1 MMAAPAGVE
10 RSLSSPSPCRRVA
23 VSSLVGASD
32 AGGMLGRMTTTV
44 RVLLESGRT
53 KTFAS
58 ALDWPGWCRCGKG
71 DEGALDALEG
81 YADRY
86 RAVARGAGARFP
98 AHLGL
103 EIVDRVPGDA
113 TTDFGA
119 PSVASTL
126 EAGPLTPADLARQVS
141 LLRAAWDALDELA
154 VSAPEQLR
162 KGPRGGGRDRDGVV
176 DHVAEAERAYARK
189 IGVRHPPFAAPGDV
203 AVMRESIAT
212 ALLAGEAEGAWS
224 PAYFLRRSAWHVL
237 DHVWEIEDKST

>member
-1 MMAAPAGVE
+1 MA
-10 RSLSSPSPCRRVA
+10 
-23 VSSLVGASD
+23 
-32 AGGMLGRMTTTV
+32 TTV

-58 ALDWPGWCRCGKG
+58 ALDWPGWCRWGTG
-71 DEGALDALEG
+71 DDGALDALEG

-86 RAVARGAGARFP
+86 REVARHAGVRFP
-98 AHLGL
+98 ARLAV
-103 EIVDRVPGDA
+103 EVVDRVPGDA
-113 TTDFGA
+113 ATDFGA

-126 EAGPLTPADLARQVS
+126 EAAPLTAADLARQVS

-162 KGPRGGGRDRDGVV
+162 KGPRGGGRDRDGIV

-189 IGVRHPPFAAPGDV
+189 IGVRHPPFTARGDV
-203 AVMRESIAT
+203 AVMRESIAA
-212 ALLAGEAEGAWS
+212 ALLCGATEGAWS

-237 DHVWEIEDKST
+237 DHVWEIEDKSE